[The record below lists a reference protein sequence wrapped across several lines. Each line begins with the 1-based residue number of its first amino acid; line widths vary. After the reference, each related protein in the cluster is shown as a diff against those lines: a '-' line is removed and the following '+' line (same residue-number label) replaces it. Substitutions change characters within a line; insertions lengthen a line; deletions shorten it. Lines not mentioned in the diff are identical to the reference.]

1 MRARLPAVSAF
12 RLLLALLAVLVAVPV
27 TTAGC
32 GGGPTYNWAQER
44 AAGYKVGPGDVL
56 RINVWK
62 HEELSQAAVTVRP
75 DGGLSLPLIGEI
87 SATGRTA
94 DEIAADISAR
104 LDRYYQD
111 KPPVTVQVAEVRSY
125 KIYVVGEV
133 NRGGEFTPNH
143 QVTVL
148 HGLAL
153 AGGFT
158 RFANP
163 NRIIIVRK
171 DARGERR
178 IPFDFGAVVKDG
190 DLQQNLALQSGD
202 TVIVP

>member
-1 MRARLPAVSAF
+1 MRTLFALPLLMAVA
-12 RLLLALLAVLVAVPV
+12 
-27 TTAGC
+27 AGC
-32 GGGPTYNWAQER
+32 AAPTYNWAAER
-44 AAGYKVGPGDVL
+44 AAGYKIGAGDVL

-62 HEELSQAAVTVRP
+62 HEELSQQAVTVRP
-75 DGGLSLPLIGEI
+75 DGGLSLPLIGEVQ
-87 SATGRTA
+87 ANGRTV
-94 DEIAADISAR
+94 DEIAQDIGAR
-104 LDRYYQD
+104 LDKYYQD
-111 KPPVTVQVAEVRSY
+111 KPPVTVQLAEVRSY
-125 KIYVVGEV
+125 KVYVVGEV

-143 QVTVL
+143 QVNVL

-163 NRIIIVRK
+163 DRIVIVRK

-178 IPFDFGAVVKDG
+178 IPFNFSAVVEKG
-190 DLQQNLALQSGD
+190 DLQQNLALQTGD